1 MVFHRPHSG
10 WQKPGKGTEK
20 LQPTTPTS
28 GSYLTH
34 TWVNAQQ
41 AGSDTFII
49 GGAEEET
56 QRGGDRGAS
65 QSLEYLLWFFI
76 DRICR
81 LTVYKVTHGQD
92 KQSNKGQTHQALTPT
107 VVTSKSR
114 PGLAGEGKPTKPTAH
129 VLKKSS
135 HPKLPCS
142 VGDRGERVMEIRG
155 TGSRG
160 ALTNCHFQ

>member
-1 MVFHRPHSG
+1 MVFHRPHSE

-34 TWVNAQQ
+34 TWVNVQQ

-76 DRICR
+76 DRIYQ

-92 KQSNKGQTHQALTPT
+92 KQSNKGQTHQALTPNCCDFQIQAR
-107 VVTSKSR
+107 TSWGR
-114 PGLAGEGKPTKPTAH
+114 QAH
-129 VLKKSS
+129 KTHSTCAKE
-135 HPKLPCS
+135 KLPSQAPMQC
-142 VGDRGERVMEIRG
+142 R
-155 TGSRG
+155 
-160 ALTNCHFQ
+160 